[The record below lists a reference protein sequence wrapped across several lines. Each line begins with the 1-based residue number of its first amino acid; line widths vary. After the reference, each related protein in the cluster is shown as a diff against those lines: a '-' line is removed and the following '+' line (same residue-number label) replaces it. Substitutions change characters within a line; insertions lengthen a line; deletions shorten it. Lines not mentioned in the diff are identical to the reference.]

1 MRKKHANGHGE
12 VKLITI
18 YSMSYFNVRVYGLLI
33 NQAHQVLISDEQQ
46 NGKRFSK
53 FPGGGLELGE
63 GLIDAL
69 KREFMEECNAEIE
82 VLNHFYTTDFYEKS
96 SFNDS
101 QVISIYYFVR
111 EVKPLVLDFK
121 SRTFDF
127 DDSTDQSFR
136 WVNLSDLKPES
147 VTFKTDQTVVELL
160 LKTMEL

>member
-1 MRKKHANGHGE
+1 
-12 VKLITI
+12 
-18 YSMSYFNVRVYGLLI
+18 MSYFNVRVYGLLV
-33 NQAHQVLISDEQQ
+33 NQAHQLLISDEQQ
-46 NGKRFSK
+46 AGKRFSK

-69 KREFMEECNAEIE
+69 KREFMEECNAEVE

-96 SFNDS
+96 AFNES

-111 EVKPLVLDFK
+111 AVQPLVLDFK
-121 SRTFDF
+121 KEAFDF
-127 DDSTDQSFR
+127 DAGRDQSFR
-136 WVNLSDLKPES
+136 WVSLSELKPES